1 MGGRHSE
8 HSARH
13 RRVTAESFAPFAVT
27 VDVILMTILRGELRI
42 FLIQRGTRPHLGEW
56 ALPGGLVMTPEPLEE
71 AALRMV
77 HRETGLAARPVHV
90 EQLRTYGN
98 PARDPR
104 TRVLTVAYW
113 AVAPLLSPGYFD
125 RGLIETST
133 AIYAEFIPVPEIES
147 GRLRLA
153 FDHAR
158 IVSDAL
164 GQVRSRLETTT
175 LARRFCPPEFTISQ
189 LREVYEAVWGRSSTR
204 RTFSARCCRA
214 RGSWRRWR
222 SGGGRRG
229 GEDGRRGCGWLRA
242 RSMGG
247 WRGRFREGGGRGV
260 GGEFGGAAP
269 LWVTEGGLGSYR
281 GRFGG
286 GCEGAV
292 ARSTLKLLKSRTTN
306 G

>member
-13 RRVTAESFAPFAVT
+13 RRATAESVAPFAVT
-27 VDVILMTILRGELRI
+27 VDVILMTILRGELRL

-56 ALPGGLVMTPEPLEE
+56 ALPGGLVMASEPLEE
-71 AALRMV
+71 AALRMM
-77 HRETGLAARPVHV
+77 HRETGFAAKPVHM
-90 EQLRTYGN
+90 EQLRTYDN

-104 TRVLTVAYW
+104 TRVMTVAYW

-125 RGLIETST
+125 RELVETST
-133 AIYAEFIPVPEIES
+133 AIYTEFVPAPEIES

-189 LREVYEAVWGRSSTR
+189 LREVYEAVWGTQLDPANFQRKVLQSEG
-204 RTFSARCCRA
+204 FVAPLEK
-214 RGSWRRWR
+214 WRRPTGRGGRPARLWVAESAKYGR
-222 SGGGRRG
+222 LERPFSGG
-229 GEDGRRGCGWLRA
+229 W
-242 RSMGG
+242 
-247 WRGRFREGGGRGV
+247 REGGGG
-260 GGEFGGAAP
+260 
-269 LWVTEGGLGSYR
+269 
-281 GRFGG
+281 
-286 GCEGAV
+286 
-292 ARSTLKLLKSRTTN
+292 
-306 G
+306 